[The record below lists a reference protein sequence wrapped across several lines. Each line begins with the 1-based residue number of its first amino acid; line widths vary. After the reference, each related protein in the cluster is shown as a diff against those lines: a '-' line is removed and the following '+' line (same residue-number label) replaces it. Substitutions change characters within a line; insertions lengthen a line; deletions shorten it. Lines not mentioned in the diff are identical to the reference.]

1 MVSTLPVVDA
11 RTERGAQLTMQIID
25 LLDDGVQVFT
35 DDHLKTI
42 SNYVEIL
49 QLQMRQTKS

>member
-35 DDHLKTI
+35 DVHLKTI

-49 QLQMRQTKS
+49 QLQMRQAKS